1 MERNTFEERKRDAAT
16 IRPRAFLL
24 ELSDGD
30 MEDFTRLAKEC
41 GTTPERILEG
51 FICDLTDGTQTHG
64 SDERELAQQYIDRCR
79 Y

>member
-30 MEDFTRLAKEC
+30 MEDFARLAKEC

-51 FICDLTDGTQTHG
+51 FICDLIDGTQTHG
-64 SDERELAQQYIDRCR
+64 SDERELVQQYIDRCR